1 MKKSAIILLAAI
13 AFPFGL
19 ASGEVVIN
27 EIYGGG
33 GKSSAPF
40 NQDFVELFNNGTDAV
55 DISGFQLEY
64 ANPTRSFRTIATIPA
79 STILGAGEFYV
90 IGGVR
95 GAIGAALPHVDFRTS
110 ANLNA
115 TAGKVELLDSS
126 SSLAD
131 LVDYGTA
138 ANQHDGRQHRIASA
152 RLEIAGML
160 SPSNTM
166 SVQRIPNGID
176 TNNNNLDFRAQIP
189 TPDAINAPVPEPA
202 TWMMLG
208 VGAAGLIGVRKLRRK
223 QN

>member
-1 MKKSAIILLAAI
+1 MKKSAILLAAI
-13 AFPFGL
+13 AFPFTL

-33 GKSSAPF
+33 GNSSAPF

-64 ANPTRSFRTIATIPA
+64 ASPRQSLRTIATIPV

-90 IGGVR
+90 IGGAR
-95 GAIGAALPHVDFRTS
+95 GAIGAALPHVDFTTS
-110 ANLNA
+110 ANLKA
-115 TAGKVELLDSS
+115 TAGKIALLDSS

-131 LVDYGTA
+131 SVDYDMA
-138 ANQHDGRQHRIASA
+138 ADQHDGRRHRNATA
-152 RLEIAGML
+152 RLEIAGMF
-160 SPSNTM
+160 SASNTM
-166 SVQRIPNGID
+166 SDQRIPNGID

-189 TPDAINAPVPEPA
+189 TPDAMNAAVPEPS

-208 VGAAGLIGVRKLRRK
+208 VGAAGLIGVQKLRRK
-223 QN
+223 RS